1 MIPKRRP
8 PFGVGRVISSILSYS
23 DGITVDRVEQA
34 YAQTYGMP
42 YAVLLPSCRAGI
54 CWALKAVISRDT
66 PVLCPVYTCAVVREA
81 VIRSGGRLHLID
93 VQKDGFLMDEAALK
107 SAQVGNYALVLCE
120 IYGYTYDLSQIT
132 QQATTTSAI
141 RIVDMAMTV
150 PIREHFERLENS
162 DFAVISFGAG
172 KCMYA
177 GWGGMGFTR
186 DKVLADKVR
195 EMRESSVSSCTLLLL
210 FKRSLRMIAKNLFNA
225 PIAYGF
231 LKRMIDAKRSMR
243 RSSAPHSSVS
253 TIYSIAQQPA
263 SKQWYL
269 PTTYVDRSLMLYNLE
284 HIDQY
289 CEHKKTLARRYHD
302 NFYGVPGV
310 IRPDTSLYALSHY
323 PIRVASGI
331 RPLLKKYLSKAGI
344 DVGTLYFFPT
354 SLSKSDYPNASRIT
368 SEVLDLPLYMRLSLD
383 DVDWICE
390 SIACAIEFLNKA
402 ST

>member
-8 PFGVGRVISSILSYS
+8 PFGVGCVISSILSYS
-23 DGITVDRVEQA
+23 DGITVERVEQA

-54 CWALKAVISRDT
+54 CWALKAKISRDT
-66 PVLCPVYTCAVVREA
+66 PVLCTVYTCAVVREA
-81 VIRSGGRLHLID
+81 VIRSGGRLHLVDI
-93 VQKDGFLMDEAALK
+93 QKDGFLMDEAAMK

-120 IYGYTYDLSQIT
+120 IYGYTYDLSQVT
-132 QQATTTSAI
+132 RQATTAPAI

-150 PIREHFERLENS
+150 PIREHFERLEDS
-162 DFAVISFGAG
+162 DFAVTSFGAG

-177 GWGGMGFTR
+177 GWGGIGFTR
-186 DKVLADKVR
+186 DKALADKVR
-195 EMRESSVSSCTLLLL
+195 EMRESFVSPCTLLLL
-210 FKRSLRMIAKNLFNA
+210 FKRSFKIIAKNLFNA
-225 PIAYGF
+225 PVAYGF
-231 LKRMIDAKRSMR
+231 LKRMRDAKRSMR
-243 RSSAPHSSVS
+243 QSSVSGSSVS
-253 TIYSIAQQPA
+253 TIYSVAQQPA

-302 NFYGVPGV
+302 NFDGVAGV
-310 IRPDTSLYALSHY
+310 IRPDASLYAMSHY
-323 PIRVASGI
+323 PIRVESGI
-331 RPLLKKYLSKAGI
+331 RPLLQKYLSDAGI
-344 DVGTLYFFPT
+344 DVGALYFFPT

-368 SEVLDLPLYMRLSLD
+368 CEVLDLPLYMRLSLG

-390 SIACAIEFLNKA
+390 KIACAVERLNKA